1 LRAAASTSYLKHAGR
16 IAHIRDNRQPLE
28 ARDDLSQHPLP
39 LSGRIGVLGREA
51 CHVAARPR
59 EARDEAAANGSP
71 PTVKTK
77 GISAVALLAATAV
90 DVPQVTRTSTFA
102 VTSSAVD
109 GRARAYVP
117 AVRGLAALAK
127 LATEL
132 LPQRFGRLVNHGPT

>member
-28 ARDDLSQHPLP
+28 ARDDLSQQLLP
-39 LSGRIGVLGREA
+39 LSGRIGEA

-77 GISAVALLAATAV
+77 VISAVALLAATAV

-132 LPQRFGRLVNHGPT
+132 LPQRFGR